1 MKMFIKKKMIC
12 FFLLAIFLV
21 LISGCGG
28 NEKVKSGADDPVI
41 DDHVIQVGFFN
52 CDMMVACPVAYY
64 GGIYE
69 KYGLNVEIT
78 MTNQIGVMMAAGQMD
93 VGYMGTNAIN
103 SALNQGT
110 PAKMV
115 AFNHLGGSF
124 YVVGSNEINSPQDL
138 LGKRFCMDADEHDVN
153 PEWRI
158 MAHNADISYDPQDY
172 EIYSMSQRDSYFALK
187 IGELDAI
194 MVCDPWCSLA
204 EYEGIGKEVMVSKKL
219 TDGDWGWKTAL
230 MMTDGFREEHPELAD
245 KVLQAH
251 VEAIK
256 YLYTN
261 PVESGT
267 IFSATCDVPEEV
279 GLLTIYRK
287 TVGEGRTMT
296 WEISKSAVE
305 RYYKMAKD
313 EFNMAYWQ
321 DSVSPEKWVDNSMQE
336 KLDFEDFDT
345 FIKEEVDPVYPLGMS
360 FEEWKE
366 KAYEMYEGAS

>member
-12 FFLLAIFLV
+12 FFLLVIFLV

-115 AFNHLGGSF
+115 AFNHLGGSY

-138 LGKRFCMDADEHDVN
+138 PGKRICMENNIIMLSQMFNDAHMHINE
-153 PEWRI
+153 
-158 MAHNADISYDPQDY
+158 
-172 EIYSMSQRDSYFALK
+172 
-187 IGELDAI
+187 
-194 MVCDPWCSLA
+194 
-204 EYEGIGKEVMVSKKL
+204 
-219 TDGDWGWKTAL
+219 
-230 MMTDGFREEHPELAD
+230 
-245 KVLQAH
+245 
-251 VEAIK
+251 
-256 YLYTN
+256 
-261 PVESGT
+261 
-267 IFSATCDVPEEV
+267 
-279 GLLTIYRK
+279 
-287 TVGEGRTMT
+287 
-296 WEISKSAVE
+296 
-305 RYYKMAKD
+305 
-313 EFNMAYWQ
+313 
-321 DSVSPEKWVDNSMQE
+321 
-336 KLDFEDFDT
+336 
-345 FIKEEVDPVYPLGMS
+345 
-360 FEEWKE
+360 
-366 KAYEMYEGAS
+366 